1 MYIKESLRGRGAQYR
16 SKMQAAGM
24 LRGTGAMGEFHVL
37 LIGTL
42 ILAFIGENAHA
53 LPLQVLP
60 NIPGYIPVYIRHGD
74 QPLDEINP
82 ALAEAFHEKQIL
94 ENTPPERFGNAPD
107 DLRKNMENHPSYDDE
122 EDGDEGG
129 LNAGSRRK
137 GTVYLIGVRQSGDD
151 KTNDGNSRSKIALPF
166 EVLQREAIE
175 VNSADHDE
183 PEKSKDVWIEEA
195 GKQNSARKPIGLS
208 KEAVIKAGGLPVDL
222 KDLERLAAEVERE
235 ETRPNDL
242 YDAVVAEDRPVHSY
256 RRTMKKKLIDGEATK
271 ERKDFERIIDDAD
284 DRLILPIEDPKEK
297 HSSKSRTSE
306 RMLRPA
312 RDPKESRPSD
322 ESIDF
327 MVQEE

>member
-1 MYIKESLRGRGAQYR
+1 MFR
-16 SKMQAAGM
+16 MQTAGM
-24 LRGTGAMGEFHVL
+24 LRGTGAMGRFHVL

-42 ILAFIGENAHA
+42 ILAYIGENAHA

-82 ALAEAFHEKQIL
+82 ALAEAFHEKQTL
-94 ENTPPERFGNAPD
+94 ENTPPGRFDNSPD
-107 DLRKNMENHPSYDDE
+107 DLRKNMDNHPSYDDE
-122 EDGDEGG
+122 EDVDDGG

-137 GTVYLIGVRQSGDD
+137 GTIYLIGVRQSGDD
-151 KTNDGNSRSKIALPF
+151 KTNNGNLRSKIALPF
-166 EVLQREAIE
+166 EVLEREAIE
-175 VNSADHDE
+175 ANSADNE
-183 PEKSKDVWIEEA
+183 GPEKSKDVWIEEP
-195 GKQNSARKPIGLS
+195 GKQNSARKPISLS
-208 KEAVIKAGGLPVDL
+208 KQAVIKASGLPVDL

-242 YDAVVAEDRPVHSY
+242 YDAVVAEHRHVHSS
-256 RRTMKKKLIDGEATK
+256 RRPSKKISIEGETTK
-271 ERKDFERIIDDAD
+271 ERKAIERMIDDIDDRII
-284 DRLILPIEDPKEK
+284 RPIEDPKEF
-297 HSSKSRTSE
+297 HSSKLRTSG
-306 RMLRPA
+306 RMLRPD